1 MLEHV
6 SKALFPDG
14 DRPLCLPNSHKSP
27 GLAEHSARALSLS
40 QNSPARAEP
49 EFELKKFQAKVIAHL
64 LRSPSSYPQPDSR
77 NREEPEQQEKDDQAE
92 GCACKIRLRPPA
104 PDKTLPNLAS
114 VAEGRRVLAEGHLR
128 FPGIE

>member
-1 MLEHV
+1 MEIVPYACPIPTSPL
-6 SKALFPDG
+6 AL
-14 DRPLCLPNSHKSP
+14 LSIVHELS
-27 GLAEHSARALSLS
+27 LSLS

-49 EFELKKFQAKVIAHL
+49 EFEFKRFQAKVIAHL

-128 FPGIE
+128 FPGIQ